1 MSDITAASYK
11 PDMQVMTLS
20 EHMPAFADPN
30 DPTGFTTP
38 EQVAIFTHEWI
49 HYLHNLST
57 IVGMSTVCTY
67 ANIWNSFRWTF
78 KDDGWSHPDA
88 PEDPTVVPAIEE
100 QFDYL
105 RILRSPSRSTLPLGA
120 ETGFTHATAYKLD
133 RENDLPNQLV
143 DFISLSLE
151 YRRHADAEVEQH
163 EAAIRTHE
171 ILEYAAFALEEIA
184 SIKLRSVPRA
194 PKLIPYLLVAKLAE
208 LVSPSLDKMQILK
221 ATIACLQ
228 HPSPP
233 GQLLSIL
240 GRAEQASL
248 DGKDAD
254 AEVAAAAMELL
265 SEQWP
270 LVEMTLKQ
278 TESVFPLREAMGE
291 SVKHTMDSIR
301 NLMAHRRQN
310 PFFEIDAVSGFK
322 DIKSSVAK
330 LIHAFG
336 GPIFVQRRLGYPD
349 QIGRDLMYNFFALD
363 PEVHEITNGW
373 LWAHAAYRFISA
385 HVGGDRRLKA
395 TAHARSIACPFYTT
409 CVCTFR
415 ENNPNLCTTKP
426 WLSVLS
432 GAGTC
437 EFSHAVH
444 ITRPDARELPL
455 RTHLA
460 PEQVTPAV

>member
-1 MSDITAASYK
+1 MSDTTAASYK
-11 PDMQVMTLS
+11 PDMQVLTLS

-57 IVGMSTVCTY
+57 IVGMTTVCTY

-88 PEDPTVVPAIEE
+88 AEDPTVVPAIEK

-105 RILRSPSRSTLPLGA
+105 RILRSASKSTLPRNA
-120 ETGFTHATAYKLD
+120 EAGFTHATAYKLE
-133 RENDLPNQLV
+133 REDDLPNQLV

-151 YRRHADAEVEQH
+151 YRRHADAELEQH

-194 PKLIPYLLVAKLAE
+194 PKLMPYLLVAKLAK
-208 LVSPSLDKMQILK
+208 LVSPNLDKMQILK

-233 GQLLSIL
+233 GQLLAIL
-240 GRAEQASL
+240 ERAEQASQ

-265 SEQWP
+265 DKQWA
-270 LVEMTLKQ
+270 LAEMTLEQ
-278 TESVFPLREAMGE
+278 TESMFPIREAMGD
-291 SVKHTMDSIR
+291 SVKHTMASIR
-301 NLMAHRRQN
+301 NLLGHRRQN
-310 PFFEIDAVSGFK
+310 PFFEIDAVGGFT
-322 DIKSSVAK
+322 DIESSVAR

-336 GPIFVQRRLGYPD
+336 GPIFVQRRVGDPHKS
-349 QIGRDLMYNFFALD
+349 GRDLMYNFFALD
-363 PEVHEITNGW
+363 PKIHEITNGW
-373 LWAHAAYRFISA
+373 LWAHAAYRFIGA
-385 HVGGDRRLKA
+385 HVGDDRSLKA
-395 TAHARSIACPFYTT
+395 TASARSIACPFYTT

-415 ENNPNLCTTKP
+415 EDNPNLCTTKP

-437 EFSHAVH
+437 EFAHAVH
-444 ITRPDARELPL
+444 ITRPDASVLPL

-460 PEQVTPAV
+460 PEERTLAV